1 MSNPQSTKK
10 TDPYSPSLQPIGEPP
25 RHSYQYPSGDVTTE
39 TQDQPHFLNLTE
51 PHVGQSNEFTH
62 YGQGQAR
69 FENMGTQADYAC
81 GFSTGSWYKEGV
93 GMESG
98 AIRGQKPGEK
108 TGEDTGER
116 SEGVT
121 DDF

>member
-1 MSNPQSTKK
+1 
-10 TDPYSPSLQPIGEPP
+10 
-25 RHSYQYPSGDVTTE
+25 
-39 TQDQPHFLNLTE
+39 LNLTE